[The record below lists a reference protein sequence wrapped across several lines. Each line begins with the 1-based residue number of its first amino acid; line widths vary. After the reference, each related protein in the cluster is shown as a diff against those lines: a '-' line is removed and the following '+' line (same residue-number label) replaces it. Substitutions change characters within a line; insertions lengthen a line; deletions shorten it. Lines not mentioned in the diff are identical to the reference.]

1 MAQSMDEDIKKIA
14 CMITELDGLAY
25 STYKPIVEDICTRK
39 ASESEVE
46 HILDYMVGMCN
57 SDRMLELF
65 KRVCRKYIYLYPEMI
80 TSEIYTYKDMYE
92 GTEKDWSCVYIAQIG
107 DSKWVEDY
115 RYIGMFYI
123 IICSQMKYFG
133 IDDEYWH
140 HIWHHI

>member
-1 MAQSMDEDIKKIA
+1 MQKEMCIDFGWGDNMAQSMDEDIKKIA

-65 KRVCRKYIYLYPEMI
+65 KQVCSSFSWL
-80 TSEIYTYKDMYE
+80 
-92 GTEKDWSCVYIAQIG
+92 
-107 DSKWVEDY
+107 
-115 RYIGMFYI
+115 
-123 IICSQMKYFG
+123 
-133 IDDEYWH
+133 
-140 HIWHHI
+140 

>member
-1 MAQSMDEDIKKIA
+1 MHKEMCIDFDGGDNMAQSMDEDIKKIA

-80 TSEIYTYKDMYE
+80 TSEIYTYKDMDE
-92 GTEKDWSCVYIAQIG
+92 GTEKD
-107 DSKWVEDY
+107 
-115 RYIGMFYI
+115 
-123 IICSQMKYFG
+123 
-133 IDDEYWH
+133 
-140 HIWHHI
+140 

>member
-1 MAQSMDEDIKKIA
+1 MHKEMRIVLSGADNMAQSMDEDIKKIA

-25 STYKPIVEDICTRK
+25 STYKPIVEDICTRI

-57 SDRMLELF
+57 SDRMLNLF

-92 GTEKDWSCVYIAQIG
+92 EAGNDLTCANFAHVN
-107 DSKWVEDY
+107 
-115 RYIGMFYI
+115 
-123 IICSQMKYFG
+123 
-133 IDDEYWH
+133 DD
-140 HIWHHI
+140 

>member
-1 MAQSMDEDIKKIA
+1 MHKEMCIDFGWGDNMAQSMDEDIKKIA

-92 GTEKDWSCVYIAQIG
+92 ETEMD
-107 DSKWVEDY
+107 
-115 RYIGMFYI
+115 
-123 IICSQMKYFG
+123 
-133 IDDEYWH
+133 
-140 HIWHHI
+140 

>member
-1 MAQSMDEDIKKIA
+1 MHKEMRIVLSGADNMAQSMDEDIKKIA

-25 STYKPIVEDICTRK
+25 STYKPIVEDICTRM

-57 SDRMLELF
+57 SDRMLNLF

-92 GTEKDWSCVYIAQIG
+92 ETEKN
-107 DSKWVEDY
+107 
-115 RYIGMFYI
+115 
-123 IICSQMKYFG
+123 
-133 IDDEYWH
+133 
-140 HIWHHI
+140 